1 MSVATLRPAIDRR
14 IRLMATW
21 ISANLVAGLVTGF
34 GIATAVTVWPGDI
47 RIVPVVSPYAV
58 VEVWATFS
66 LSFGVAQWLAL
77 RRRWGLS
84 RWWVPLSLVAGFGV
98 PLVTL
103 MVVGW
108 GDAIGLGVASLP
120 AGPAIAGLTIGAAQ
134 LLLLQ
139 PTPAHPG
146 PWLLSSG
153 LGCLLAVGVLWLSTT
168 HLWVPPMP
176 QLLVSATLAGGVYGL
191 ATSFGLWFNSR

>member
-1 MSVATLRPAIDRR
+1 MGVAALRPTIDHR
-14 IRLMATW
+14 IGLMATW
-21 ISANLVAGLVTGF
+21 TAANLAAGLVTGL
-34 GIATAVTVWPGDI
+34 GIATAVTMWPGDI
-47 RIVPVVSPYAV
+47 RIVPVVHPYAV

-77 RRRWGLS
+77 RRRWRVS
-84 RWWVPLSLVAGFGV
+84 RWWVPLSAVAGLGA

-108 GDAIGLGVASLP
+108 GNVIGMGVASLL

-134 LLLLQ
+134 LILLE

-146 PWLLSSG
+146 PWLLCSG
-153 LGCLLAVGVLWLSTT
+153 LGCMFAVGVLWLSAT
-168 HLWVPPMP
+168 HLWIPPMP
-176 QLLVSATLAGGVYGL
+176 QLLVSASLAGGVYGL